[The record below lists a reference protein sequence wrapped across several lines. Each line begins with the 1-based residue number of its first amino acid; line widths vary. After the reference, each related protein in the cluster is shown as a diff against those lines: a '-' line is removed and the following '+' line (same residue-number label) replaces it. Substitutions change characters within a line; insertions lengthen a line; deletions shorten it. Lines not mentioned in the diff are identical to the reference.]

1 MTPSTPTL
9 SAQVATLRLAVP
21 SGTAGENR
29 GLYNYLI
36 EMIFACLN
44 RLFTR
49 LKQVVQLWQD
59 GAHPIANPAQRES
72 ARQTRGPSVPRR
84 RYPRSRT
91 ARRFTQSTPNPD
103 RAIPA
108 ARPALR
114 PAHHLK
120 GSPRPPIRA
129 THDPPPPR
137 LSKTT
142 ILGGAL
148 ARPYCSDIKIKCLT

>member
-9 SAQVATLRLAVP
+9 SAQIATLRLAVP

-29 GLYNYLI
+29 GLYDYFI

-49 LKQVVQLWQD
+49 LEQVVQLWQD
-59 GAHPIANPAQRES
+59 GAHPIPNPARRES

-84 RYPRSRT
+84 RYPRART
-91 ARRFTQSTPNPD
+91 ARRFTQAAPKPD
-103 RAIPA
+103 RARAISA
-108 ARPALR
+108 ARPAAR
-114 PAHHLK
+114 YPEA
-120 GSPRPPIRA
+120 GPRPPIRA

-142 ILGGAL
+142 ILGSAS
-148 ARPYCSDIKIKCLT
+148 ARSHCSDTKMKCLT